1 MKAHS
6 GKRRRIRLAAD
17 AYGRLRKEI
26 LERDGW
32 RCQACGSLLGLEI
45 HHIVRRG
52 RSGDDSEDN
61 LVALCSVCHRAIHN
75 G

>member
-52 RSGDDSEDN
+52 RSKSEEGAAS
-61 LVALCSVCHRAIHN
+61 LAAPAILSRIP
-75 G
+75 